1 MKPYLE
7 RGYVAIE
14 NVRPL
19 LDCGRCRPKA
29 IVGDEVTV
37 AADLFRD
44 GPDLLRAVVRWRVV
58 GAKGR
63 WRESPMTQ
71 VGNDAWEASF
81 TPDRVGRWSFT
92 IQAWTDR
99 FSTWRRYLE
108 RRVEAGQEIDLELE
122 EGARLLEECLEAA
135 PTRSRERIA
144 AAIRSIRAAPVKTR
158 GKRGEDPRVVA
169 ALDPKVHELAV
180 RLQPRRGASVH
191 DPPVEL
197 LVERERARFGA
208 WYEFFPRSTGTA
220 TKHGTFDTAIPELT
234 RIARMGFDVVYL
246 PPIHPIG
253 HTYRKGKNNALERK
267 PNDVGSP
274 WAIGAEEGGHDAV
287 HPDLGTI
294 DDFDGFVKEA
304 EQLGLEVALDFAIQC
319 SPDHP
324 WVKQHPEWFHHRP
337 DGTIKYAENPPKKY
351 QDVYPVNFD
360 TENKTELWLELKRV
374 VDFWITHGV
383 HTFRVDNPHTKPL
396 AFWEWLIESVHEE
409 HPDVIFLAE
418 AFTRPKVM
426 KGLAK
431 LGFSQSYTYFTWR
444 NTKQEL
450 TEYLSELAHTDSVD
464 YFRPNFFV
472 NTPDILHEYLQIG
485 GPPAFKIRFV
495 LAAMLSP
502 SYGLYS
508 GYELFENEPR
518 EKGSEEYLHSEKFE
532 LKPRNWN
539 RKPNLIG
546 FITRINEI
554 RRRFPSLHR
563 LDNLHFHYVDK
574 ERMIAFSKSH
584 PGQETVLVVVNLN
597 PFHWEEATIHL
608 DLGALGLDPYKPY
621 RVSDLITDVAFTWRG
636 PSNYVRLD
644 PFDEP
649 AHIFHVQDQ
658 GSAR

>member
-7 RGYVAIE
+7 RGHVVVE

-19 LDCGRCRPKA
+19 LDCGRYRPKA

-37 AADLFRD
+37 AADVFRD
-44 GPDLLRAVVRWRVV
+44 GPDLLRAVVRFRGEGR
-58 GAKGR
+58 GAR
-63 WRESPMTQ
+63 WREAPMTH
-71 VGNDAWEASF
+71 VGNDAWEGAF
-81 TPDRVGRWSFT
+81 IPDRIGRWAFT

-99 FSTWRRYLE
+99 FSTWRRDLE
-108 RRVEAGQEIDLELE
+108 RRVEAGQEVDLELE
-122 EGARLLEECLEAA
+122 EGARLLEECLVPA
-135 PTRSRERIA
+135 PARSRERIE
-144 AAIRSIRAAPVKTR
+144 AAIAAIRAAPVR
-158 GKRGEDPRVVA
+158 SRGESRQDPRVRA
-169 ALDPKVHELAV
+169 ALDPRVHALGA
-180 RLQPRRGASVH
+180 RLQPRRDATVH
-191 DPPVEL
+191 EPLEL
-197 LVERERARFGA
+197 RVDRERARFGA
-208 WYEFFPRSTGTA
+208 WYEFFPRSTGTRA
-220 TKHGTFDTAIPELT
+220 KHGTFETAIPELT

-253 HTYRKGKNNALERK
+253 HTYRKGKNNALERDA
-267 PNDVGSP
+267 NDVGSP
-274 WAIGAEEGGHDAV
+274 WAIGAEEGGHDTI

-304 EQLGLEVALDFAIQC
+304 EEVGLEVALDLAIQC

-351 QDVYPVNFD
+351 QDIYPVNFD
-360 TENKTELWLELKRV
+360 TENRSELWQEVKRI
-374 VDFWITHGV
+374 VDFWKSHGV
-383 HTFRVDNPHTKPL
+383 HIFRVDNPHTKPF
-396 AFWEWLIESVHEE
+396 AFWEWLIGSVHEE
-409 HPDVIFLAE
+409 NPDVIFLAE

-431 LGFSQSYTYFTWR
+431 LGFTQSYTYFTWR

-485 GPPAFKIRFV
+485 GPPAFKIRLV

-502 SYGLYS
+502 SYGIYS

-518 EKGSEEYLHSEKFE
+518 EKGSEEYLHSEKYE

-546 FITRINEI
+546 YITRINDI
-554 RRRFPSLHR
+554 RRRFPALHR

-584 PGQETVLVVVNLN
+584 PSEETVLVVVNLN
-597 PFHWEEATIHL
+597 PFHWEETTLHL
-608 DLGALGLDPYKPY
+608 DLAALGLDAHKPYKV
-621 RVSDLITDVAFTWRG
+621 RDLITDKTFTWRG
-636 PSNYVRLD
+636 PSNYVKLD
-644 PFDEP
+644 PFEEP
-649 AHIFHVQDQ
+649 AHVFHLQ
-658 GSAR
+658 GPAR

>member
-1 MKPYLE
+1 VKPNLE
-7 RGYVAIE
+7 RGHVIIE

-19 LDCGRCRPKA
+19 LECGRYRPKA

-37 AADLFRD
+37 AADVFRD
-44 GPDLLRAVVRWRVV
+44 GPDLLQAVVRFRGRGR
-58 GAKGR
+58 GAR
-63 WRESPMTQ
+63 WREARMTH
-71 VGNDAWEASF
+71 VGNDAWEATF
-81 TPDRVGRWSFT
+81 TPDRIGRWTFT

-108 RRVEAGQEIDLELE
+108 KRVEAGQEVDLELE
-122 EGARLLEECLEAA
+122 EGARLLEECLVAA
-135 PTRSRERIA
+135 PARSRERIA
-144 AAIRSIRAAPVKTR
+144 AAIEAIRTAPVPP
-158 GKRGEDPRVVA
+158 RGESRQDPRVRA
-169 ALDPKVHELAV
+169 ALDPRVHELGV
-180 RLQPRRGASVH
+180 RLQPRHDATVH
-191 DPPVEL
+191 DPLEL
-197 LVERERARFGA
+197 QVDRERARFGA
-208 WYEFFPRSTGTA
+208 WYELFPRSTGTR
-220 TKHGTFDTAIPELT
+220 TVHGTFDTAIPELS

-253 HTYRKGKNNALERK
+253 HTYRKGKNNTLERD

-274 WAIGAEEGGHDAV
+274 WAIGAEEGGHDAI

-304 EQLGLEVALDFAIQC
+304 EQLGLEVALDLAIQC

-351 QDVYPVNFD
+351 QDIYPVNFD
-360 TENKTELWLELKRV
+360 TENKSELWQELRRV
-374 VDFWITHGV
+374 VDFWISHGV
-383 HTFRVDNPHTKPL
+383 HIFRVDNPHTKPF

-409 HPDVIFLAE
+409 HPEVIFLAE

-431 LGFSQSYTYFTWR
+431 LGFTQSYTYFTWR
-444 NTKQEL
+444 NTRQEL

-485 GPPAFKIRFV
+485 GPPAFKVRLV

-502 SYGLYS
+502 SYGMYS

-518 EKGSEEYLHSEKFE
+518 EKGSEEYLHSEKYE

-546 FITRINEI
+546 YISRINDI
-554 RRRFPSLHR
+554 RRRFPALHR

-584 PGQETVLVVVNLN
+584 PSEETVLVVVNLN
-597 PFHWEEATIHL
+597 PFHWEEATIYL
-608 DLGALGLDPYKPY
+608 DLAALGLDTYKPY
-621 RVSDLITDVAFTWRG
+621 KVRDLITDVTFTWRG

-649 AHIFHVQDQ
+649 AHVFHVQ
-658 GSAR
+658 GAAR